1 MSERMWPGLNPVAA
15 DGLACVVCGRDFRT
29 PGSVS
34 MPVGRSHTGS
44 QVFACDPVCVAATGE
59 PVVGHRAARGEP
71 TATRPAVVPLGVPVD
86 AIDALSD
93 AALSFYAQ
101 DLAAALRDTA
111 GPLVVAAELR
121 RLAAEWD
128 PQLDDPHAT
137 HGERHH
143 RGGIAVVC
151 EALRD
156 RATELD
162 GPAGGAS

>member
-34 MPVGRSHTGS
+34 M
-44 QVFACDPVCVAATGE
+44 PVCVAATGE

-143 RGGIAVVC
+143 REGIAVVC

>member
-1 MSERMWPGLNPVAA
+1 M
-15 DGLACVVCGRDFRT
+15 
-29 PGSVS
+29 
-34 MPVGRSHTGS
+34 
-44 QVFACDPVCVAATGE
+44 
-59 PVVGHRAARGEP
+59 
-71 TATRPAVVPLGVPVD
+71 PVD

-143 RGGIAVVC
+143 RGASRWYARHCATGPPSST
-151 EALRD
+151 ALRGARHD
-156 RATELD
+156 RAGAPHRGAAADRD
-162 GPAGGAS
+162 GP